1 MVRLNVECKDFGK
14 NIFIINYLFINF
26 NMLYFIF
33 KKKYLLKLK
42 YYLVVIYFKDF

>member
-33 KKKYLLKLK
+33 KKIFIKIEILFSGDL
-42 YYLVVIYFKDF
+42 F